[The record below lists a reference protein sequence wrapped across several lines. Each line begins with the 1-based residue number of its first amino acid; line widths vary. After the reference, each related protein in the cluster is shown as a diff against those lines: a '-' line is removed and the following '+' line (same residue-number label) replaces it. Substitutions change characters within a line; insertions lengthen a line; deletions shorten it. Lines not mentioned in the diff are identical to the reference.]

1 MRCCLVVGTALALAL
16 VESNDTVGNTVDAA
30 PGSSLKSTSANLLKG
45 SSLQHTTRRRRL
57 GQSNDKEF
65 PDADSSSKPS
75 VLSEA
80 SAGNSLDALLDQ
92 YSPESVT
99 PHPAATTASTT
110 QYVLLPPA
118 PTPTF
123 YDGSSH
129 RHESD
134 DLSKEESSSVVGR
147 VDGED
152 TSTEDDDDDDDDN
165 DEKSTSTS
173 GGTAP
178 SQTLMPSQPPSNSS
192 SETPTVST
200 ANSSSSSEVQQGVYR
215 EEAR

>member
-1 MRCCLVVGTALALAL
+1 MRRCLVVGTAFALAL
-16 VESNDTVGNTVDAA
+16 VESTNAA
-30 PGSSLKSTSANLLKG
+30 SNAAHAVLESSLESTSANLLKG

-65 PDADSSSKPS
+65 PDADSSSRLS

-80 SAGNSLDALLDQ
+80 SAGNSLDALLEE

-99 PHPAATTASTT
+99 PHPAATTATTT

-118 PTPTF
+118 PAPTF

-134 DLSKEESSSVVGR
+134 DLSKAESSSVIGR

-152 TSTEDDDDDDDDN
+152 TSTEDDEDD

-173 GGTAP
+173 SGTAP

-192 SETPTVST
+192 LETPTVSA
-200 ANSSSSSEVQQGVYR
+200 ANFSSSSEVQQGVYR
-215 EEAR
+215 DEAR